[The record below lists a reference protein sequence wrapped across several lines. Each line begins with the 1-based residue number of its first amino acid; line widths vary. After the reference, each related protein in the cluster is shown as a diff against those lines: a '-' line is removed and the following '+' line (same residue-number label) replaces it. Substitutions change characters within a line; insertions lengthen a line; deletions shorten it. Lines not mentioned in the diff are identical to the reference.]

1 MDGARGRTRPVL
13 VKDESAAPMM
23 AQLAHFLSTCP
34 SYSCVAK
41 CMNKAGE
48 QAKRPPVNYRGTVL
62 AQWSVSAIR
71 ALVNNPIYTG
81 VYVFGEQQKS
91 VVWRTF
97 KQDVITHEVPEL
109 AWFTQA
115 QVRAWKKRFV
125 ASRSYDRRMRKYPH
139 PLIGILHCVGCGQP
153 MIGYSHHGYACRSKN
168 VPSNCPTRSA
178 LSARVAMRLL
188 TELLPTV
195 MADAKRV
202 ADEFVRQTAAEDA
215 SQDDIAAELSVLQ
228 TQQDLIGEQIAEL
241 AAKGIK
247 APALLHDKLRD
258 IQDRMA
264 ELSVQQEQRQ
274 EQRWDMDRIRLLAN
288 ALADNP
294 AHYFET
300 LDDDSKARVL
310 RALVRDVRIL
320 GEGLGMSRRH
330 RIIRY
335 TSVLTGETW
344 AEGNLECCTPR

>member
-1 MDGARGRTRPVL
+1 
-13 VKDESAAPMM
+13 
-23 AQLAHFLSTCP
+23 
-34 SYSCVAK
+34 
-41 CMNKAGE
+41 
-48 QAKRPPVNYRGTVL
+48 
-62 AQWSVSAIR
+62 
-71 ALVNNPIYTG
+71 
-81 VYVFGEQQKS
+81 
-91 VVWRTF
+91 
-97 KQDVITHEVPEL
+97 
-109 AWFTQA
+109 
-115 QVRAWKKRFV
+115 
-125 ASRSYDRRMRKYPH
+125 
-139 PLIGILHCVGCGQP
+139 
-153 MIGYSHHGYACRSKN
+153 
-168 VPSNCPTRSA
+168 
-178 LSARVAMRLL
+178 MRLL